1 MLRSWTEQYGDEKN
15 SKSSKS
21 STKTT
26 WQKWN
31 EHKWKIYFKKN
42 GNSMLLF
49 DGLNG
54 TNAILRRN
62 TLKRLFSDWKGHFII
77 TK

>member
-1 MLRSWTEQYGDEKN
+1 MNKRGIQNQVNLP
-15 SKSSKS
+15 
-21 STKTT
+21 
-26 WQKWN
+26 QKQHGKKWADR
-31 EHKWKIYFKKN
+31 KWKIYFKKN

-49 DGLNG
+49 DNLNG
-54 TNAILRRN
+54 TNAVLRRN

>member
-1 MLRSWTEQYGDEKN
+1 MEDILQ
-15 SKSSKS
+15 
-21 STKTT
+21 
-26 WQKWN
+26 
-31 EHKWKIYFKKN
+31 KN

-62 TLKRLFSDWKGHFII
+62 TLKRLFSDWKGHFIV